1 MEVAS
6 QRIALGPGSPYTARS
21 MGMYEAIPLESDLF
35 VFLQWSDSGFRPF
48 RLSPVGGE
56 VSTTSLSFHRR
67 VIISVEE
74 NVAQTK
80 VLIVDDSPT
89 MRGLL
94 RFAVQRLPGAT
105 VVEAKDGID
114 AARILGQETFN
125 VILLDVN
132 MPGMNGL
139 QLLER
144 IRKDD
149 RLTKTR
155 VIMITTEGSDTSQEE
170 AKDLGADGYL
180 TKPVRAQQLI
190 EAIKS
195 LLPG

>member
-1 MEVAS
+1 M
-6 QRIALGPGSPYTARS
+6 
-21 MGMYEAIPLESDLF
+21 
-35 VFLQWSDSGFRPF
+35 
-48 RLSPVGGE
+48 
-56 VSTTSLSFHRR
+56 
-67 VIISVEE
+67 
-74 NVAQTK
+74 AQTK